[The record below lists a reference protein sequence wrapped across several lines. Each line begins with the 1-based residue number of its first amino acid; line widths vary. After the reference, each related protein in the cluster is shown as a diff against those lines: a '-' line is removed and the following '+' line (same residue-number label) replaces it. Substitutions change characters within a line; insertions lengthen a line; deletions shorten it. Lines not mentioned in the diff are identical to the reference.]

1 MSFVDYLCRN
11 MTETTKFLN
20 LRSEYFAAGLLLITL
35 LLIVTTSCRK
45 DEIGSSPLYQ
55 LSFSAD
61 TVIFDTVFTSIGSVT
76 KQLMVY
82 NKNSERIRISSVS
95 LQSGAQSAFRINVD
109 GAAGNTVNDLEI
121 AANDSA
127 YIFVRVTV
135 DPSDE
140 NNPFVVE
147 DELRFMT
154 NGNEQRIKL
163 VAWGQ
168 NAVYILADQQIEGFP
183 PFSIVADSLQTT
195 VWTSNRPYVV
205 YGYALINSYGT
216 LIIEEGTQVHFHD
229 KSGLWAF
236 ADGVL
241 KVKGTLENPVV
252 FQGDRLDQP
261 YRNVPG
267 QWDRIWLMEG
277 RAGYDH
283 EIDYAIIRNGYIGLQ
298 AESFLR
304 PTSNKLIINNTIIEN
319 HTGLGLFARLFTI
332 EADNLVLAN
341 CGNYTAAL
349 TMGGSYTFRHATF
362 ANNWSFSP
370 RNNPS
375 LFLNNY
381 FTDAEENIVTVNFQF
396 YAGNSV
402 IYGSAVEEIQTDFK
416 AGADSAYVFEHCLV
430 KTGRNFTDWPAFVN
444 CLKNDDPLFVDYS
457 NFDYRPD
464 SLSPLIDKGNIS
476 ISAEVPHDLNGTD
489 RSQSPDIGAYE
500 FVPTVKPHAK

>member
-183 PFSIVADSLQTT
+183 PD
-195 VWTSNRPYVV
+195 
-205 YGYALINSYGT
+205 
-216 LIIEEGTQVHFHD
+216 
-229 KSGLWAF
+229 
-236 ADGVL
+236 
-241 KVKGTLENPVV
+241 
-252 FQGDRLDQP
+252 
-261 YRNVPG
+261 
-267 QWDRIWLMEG
+267 M
-277 RAGYDH
+277 
-283 EIDYAIIRNGYIGLQ
+283 
-298 AESFLR
+298 
-304 PTSNKLIINNTIIEN
+304 
-319 HTGLGLFARLFTI
+319 
-332 EADNLVLAN
+332 
-341 CGNYTAAL
+341 
-349 TMGGSYTFRHATF
+349 
-362 ANNWSFSP
+362 
-370 RNNPS
+370 PS
-375 LFLNNY
+375 L
-381 FTDAEENIVTVNFQF
+381 TPMV
-396 YAGNSV
+396 
-402 IYGSAVEEIQTDFK
+402 
-416 AGADSAYVFEHCLV
+416 H
-430 KTGRNFTDWPAFVN
+430 
-444 CLKNDDPLFVDYS
+444 
-457 NFDYRPD
+457 
-464 SLSPLIDKGNIS
+464 
-476 ISAEVPHDLNGTD
+476 
-489 RSQSPDIGAYE
+489 
-500 FVPTVKPHAK
+500 